1 MASAKV
7 GSLGVETHLGAGVI
21 ALALIDINTVLRV
34 VWIWLESFSAGTD
47 VPSSRQI
54 GAELF
59 ASTVVA
65 MGLTGAS
72 AGLDASNFVG
82 RISALVNPIT
92 SHRGVDA
99 FSIGA
104 LELLDRTVAV
114 FGERRA
120 HREVFVGIIVWSA
133 IVVPVAEL
141 EDVETES
148 RVSTSEPKRRIAS
161 RSSTIGTSLIGQIAT
176 VV

>member
-1 MASAKV
+1 VASTKV

-59 ASTVVA
+59 TSTVVA
-65 MGLTGAS
+65 VSFTGAS
-72 AGLDASNFVG
+72 TSLDASNFVR
-82 RISALVNPIT
+82 RISALINPIA

-99 FSIGA
+99 FSIGTF
-104 LELLDRTVAV
+104 ELLDCAVTV

-120 HREVFVGIIVWSA
+120 HREMFV
-133 IVVPVAEL
+133 
-141 EDVETES
+141 
-148 RVSTSEPKRRIAS
+148 
-161 RSSTIGTSLIGQIAT
+161 
-176 VV
+176 